1 MQAWKCATCRQSVK
15 ASFQYCPGCGGH
27 WSKVADAYEASAPWP
42 RQGGAWWRG
51 NSPRGRAH
59 GAHGQW
65 PSPARRRGKG
75 NQGKASEGK
84 PKSGKGP
91 PATEDGRA
99 LPPPPAPQPVATPRD
114 VAGATSM
121 GPASG
126 EAQTLQA
133 ILGALGRVRDELPP
147 SVKELIDAHATEDTR
162 AEGKNLHRLVS
173 VQTTSKKELL
183 QIQAARRDYMR
194 QWSQFITRLCDSWTD
209 HLKEKD
215 KVLQSFEEKEQQWEK
230 QLAEATAALAK
241 LTVGR
246 APTHLKEK
254 DKVLQSFEEKEQ
266 QWEKQ
271 LAEATAALAK
281 LTVGRAPT
289 DAISIGSDDIEEQEE
304 AVNDAIQQEVAQQQ
318 FRQATKEREDQI
330 TVTLEAAKQAA
341 QAEAALVQTDRE
353 RSPRR
358 KSQRGEAGTDGKSGK
373 ESQPSLVGG
382 AKATAVQPPPQGAP
396 RVA

>member
-27 WSKVADAYEASAPWP
+27 WSKVADAYEAQEASAPWP

-51 NSPRGRAH
+51 NSPRGRAN
-59 GAHGQW
+59 GANGQW

-99 LPPPPAPQPVATPRD
+99 LPPPPAPQPVAAPRD
-114 VAGATSM
+114 VAGATSL

-246 APTHLKEK
+246 APT
-254 DKVLQSFEEKEQ
+254 
-266 QWEKQ
+266 
-271 LAEATAALAK
+271 
-281 LTVGRAPT
+281 
-289 DAISIGSDDIEEQEE
+289 DAISIGSDDMEEQEE
-304 AVNDAIQQEVAQQQ
+304 AVNDAIQQEAAQQQ